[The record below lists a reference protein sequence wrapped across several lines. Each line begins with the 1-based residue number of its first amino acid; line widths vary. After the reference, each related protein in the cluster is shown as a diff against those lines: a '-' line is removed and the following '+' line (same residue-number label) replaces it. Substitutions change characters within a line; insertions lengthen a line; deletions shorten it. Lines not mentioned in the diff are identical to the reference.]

1 MSMALEKEIIR
12 LQRELASERAEH
24 AETEGKL
31 IDYKHLAEHA
41 NTKRDLAARGLAHML
56 AQEALAAVREELKV
70 GNRLYAQQC
79 DKLRD
84 LESQLAAERAAR
96 KRDNDCLL
104 RKLDVQFTTREQ
116 AEEKVERLRNF
127 INRFARHDDGDVDGT
142 EECREY
148 RDGPDT
154 CDCGYSKALEQALSA
169 APPPAAKE
177 TP

>member
-1 MSMALEKEIIR
+1 MNCPDCGREIKQEKYSGGE
-12 LQRELASERAEH
+12 SYPKYHRAVDCI
-24 AETEGKL
+24 ANL
-31 IDYKHLAEHA
+31 RADLAERTLTQEHVWESVQLHRECI
-41 NTKRDLAARGLAHML
+41 KERDEARA
-56 AQEALAAVREELKV
+56 
-70 GNRLYAQQC
+70 
-79 DKLRD
+79 
-84 LESQLAAERAAR
+84 
-96 KRDNDCLL
+96 
-104 RKLDVQFTTREQ
+104 
-116 AEEKVERLRNF
+116 KVERLRNF